1 MSATKQMKNVKPPPM
16 KDMLTDMYEMC
27 NKLLEDAGIT
37 HDAVLVT
44 LKRGSNAKFLQINI
58 GLMMTLIQEL
68 LENAKGG
75 CGECKELIK
84 ELQDEKDS
92 WQDGEF
98 KLTKLLSEER
108 EKNVDLLKEIEILK
122 KDNKMLDVR
131 QAKATYKATNQME
144 MRKIYEKQFDNLSQE
159 LNKLRQQLDKIDN

>member
-1 MSATKQMKNVKPPPM
+1 
-16 KDMLTDMYEMC
+16 
-27 NKLLEDAGIT
+27 
-37 HDAVLVT
+37 
-44 LKRGSNAKFLQINI
+44 
-58 GLMMTLIQEL
+58 MTLIGEL
-68 LENAKGG
+68 LESAQGG
-75 CGECKELIK
+75 CGGCKELIK

-108 EKNVDLLKEIEILK
+108 EKNVDLLNEIEILKKDKEELNCYNEENEQLLKEIEILK
-122 KDNKMLDVR
+122 EDNKMLDVR

>member
-58 GLMMTLIQEL
+58 GLMMSLIQEL
-68 LENAKGG
+68 LENAKRG

-131 QAKATYKATNQME
+131 QAKATKKADSQMK
-144 MRKIYEKQFDNLSQE
+144 MKQQYEKQFDNLSQQ
-159 LNKLRQQLDKIDN
+159 LNKLRQQLDAVDN